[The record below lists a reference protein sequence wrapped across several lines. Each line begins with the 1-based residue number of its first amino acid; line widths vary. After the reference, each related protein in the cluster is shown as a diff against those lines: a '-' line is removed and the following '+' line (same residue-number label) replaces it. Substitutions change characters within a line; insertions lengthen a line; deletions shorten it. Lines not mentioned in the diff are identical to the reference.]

1 MSTYKEKADNY
12 IKIVK
17 KQMESIGV
25 LEEVDKENLELLRA
39 QVSLYYQALEELD
52 TNGLIVTGA
61 KGRMPNPAFSIERSA
76 IQNIT
81 SLLRELSISARQRR
95 FLTRD
100 EIINE
105 EDPMDEFLSKMQ
117 QGEDLV

>member
-1 MSTYKEKADNY
+1 MNYKEKAENY
-12 IKIVK
+12 ITIVK
-17 KQMESIGV
+17 KQMEQIGV
-25 LEEVDKENLELLRA
+25 LEEVDRENLELLRA
-39 QVSLYYQALEELD
+39 QVSLYYQALEEIEKS
-52 TNGLIVTGA
+52 GLIVDGK
-61 KGRMPNPAFSIERSA
+61 KGKVQNPAFAIERSA

-105 EDPMDEFLSKMQ
+105 VDPMDAFLAKMQ
-117 QGEDLV
+117 NED

>member
-1 MSTYKEKADNY
+1 MSYKEKADNY

-25 LEEVDKENLELLRA
+25 LEEVDKENLEMLRA
-39 QVSLYYQALEELD
+39 QVSLYYQALEEIEK
-52 TNGLIVTGA
+52 TGLIVDGA
-61 KGRMPNPAFSIERSA
+61 KGKVANPAFAIERSA

-95 FLTRD
+95 FLIQN

-105 EDPMDEFLSKMQ
+105 EDPMDEFLNKMN
-117 QGEDLV
+117 ED

>member
-12 IKIVK
+12 IKIVE

-25 LEEVDKENLELLRA
+25 LEDVDKENLNLLKT
-39 QVSLYYQALEELD
+39 QVQLYYQALEEIE
-52 TNGLIVTGA
+52 TNGLIVKSPRG
-61 KGRMPNPAFSIERSA
+61 MVQNPAFSIERSA

-81 SLLRELSISARQRR
+81 ALLRELSISARQRR

-100 EIINE
+100 EIIK
-105 EDPMDEFLSKMQ
+105 EDDALDEFLNIMNK
-117 QGEDLV
+117 D

>member
-1 MSTYKEKADNY
+1 MSYKEKADNY
-12 IKIVK
+12 IKIVR

-25 LEEVDKENLELLRA
+25 LEDVDKENLELLRA
-39 QVSLYYQALEELD
+39 QVSLYYQALEELEAH
-52 TNGLIVTGA
+52 GLIVDGPRGKTQ
-61 KGRMPNPAFSIERSA
+61 NPAFAIERSA

-100 EIINE
+100 DIISE
-105 EDPMDEFLSKMQ
+105 VDPMDEFLNKMN
-117 QGEDLV
+117 DND